1 MTKRKGLFV
10 VTLVMLFLAGIVART
25 TYIHA
30 SQPGRPAYTLISQT
44 TQYNSDGKVLPLF
57 VETLYMSETGNWH
70 SIQQYARGKKVETFG
85 VVGQGVFSK
94 REGDEK
100 VSFLS
105 NLDSPLPILT
115 AEGFQ
120 KSSDF
125 LRTETVMGYPT
136 FVSKAY
142 NDPQTEFYCAPV
154 IGGANLK
161 IVLRSETS
169 TVITE
174 PTSLVFGEPDSAFI
188 KMPAA
193 LTVSYD
199 NFNKIHGQ

>member
-1 MTKRKGLFV
+1 MTV
-10 VTLVMLFLAGIVART
+10 AG
-25 TYIHA
+25 
-30 SQPGRPAYTLISQT
+30 
-44 TQYNSDGKVLPLF
+44 
-57 VETLYMSETGNWH
+57 
-70 SIQQYARGKKVETFG
+70 
-85 VVGQGVFSK
+85 
-94 REGDEK
+94 
-100 VSFLS
+100 FLS

-142 NDPQTEFYCAPV
+142 NDSQTEFYCAPV